1 MPGRRIEMR
10 KLKEVLRLR
19 LTVGLSNRKIALCTG
34 VGKSAVSKHVARAEE
49 LGLDWRR
56 VEAMAEEAI
65 EALLYPPS
73 GEAKPGGQL
82 VPDWDE
88 VARELRR
95 KGVTKRLLWE
105 EYREELGARAYSYS
119 RYCELYKTVPGMPLC
134 LCACSRDHTAQLP
147 EVNASNVHHPPVA
160 VGGWWGTKPGF
171 ALGTSGFASGYA
183 VTSRRGIFRSEQSAQ
198 NEKWWSRRGR
208 HCGPAAEYGRS
219 RGGRRPA
226 GAGRRGGR
234 AAYGH
239 PLVGRRPIPG
249 QGAECART
257 PALVGSE

>member
-1 MPGRRIEMR
+1 
-10 KLKEVLRLR
+10 
-19 LTVGLSNRKIALCTG
+19 
-34 VGKSAVSKHVARAEE
+34 
-49 LGLDWRR
+49 
-56 VEAMAEEAI
+56 
-65 EALLYPPS
+65 
-73 GEAKPGGQL
+73 
-82 VPDWDE
+82 
-88 VARELRR
+88 
-95 KGVTKRLLWE
+95 
-105 EYREELGARAYSYS
+105 
-119 RYCELYKTVPGMPLC
+119 MPLC

-183 VTSRRGIFRSEQSAQ
+183 VTSRRGRLRPKLRRRQAGLPGPGFACGYAVASVVAVGGGGRPGPACQGVVLSRKYARERSPACPGVVAVGGGGGRSPASSFGLRRGIFRSEQSAQ

-208 HCGPAAEYGRS
+208 HCGPAAECGRS

>member
-1 MPGRRIEMR
+1 M
-10 KLKEVLRLR
+10 
-19 LTVGLSNRKIALCTG
+19 SLC
-34 VGKSAVSKHVARAEE
+34 
-49 LGLDWRR
+49 
-56 VEAMAEEAI
+56 
-65 EALLYPPS
+65 
-73 GEAKPGGQL
+73 
-82 VPDWDE
+82 
-88 VARELRR
+88 
-95 KGVTKRLLWE
+95 
-105 EYREELGARAYSYS
+105 
-119 RYCELYKTVPGMPLC
+119 LYKTVPGMPLC

-219 RGGRRPA
+219 RGGFPTPTHHRLAAPSAPVRHPPPRVRRPA
-226 GAGRRGGR
+226 DAGRRGGG

-239 PLVGRRPIPG
+239 PLAGRRPIPG
-249 QGAECART
+249 RGVKCGGKASPRGSNWRSKWWSRRGRPRRREGLAAVAEEVVARAGGRLT
-257 PALVGSE
+257 AAPSSRRDAARAAREQPEE